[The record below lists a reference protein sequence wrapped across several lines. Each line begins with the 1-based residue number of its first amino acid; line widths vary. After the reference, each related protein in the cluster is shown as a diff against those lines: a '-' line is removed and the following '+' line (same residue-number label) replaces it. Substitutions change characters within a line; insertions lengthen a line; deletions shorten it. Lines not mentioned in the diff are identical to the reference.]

1 MDSRLHTAS
10 KLVWLVLMGPTV
22 TVVVIV
28 SAVTVVGLDGRLQKA
43 SKLKGIKNFRASDKG
58 LLPVDVATWQGF
70 TFINASNKRCCSSSA
85 ALLMYTNMLCACT
98 L

>member
-1 MDSRLHTAS
+1 MAGADESHCYCCYC
-10 KLVWLVLMGPTV
+10 
-22 TVVVIV
+22 I

-43 SKLKGIKNFRASDKG
+43 SKLKGIKNFRASDQG
-58 LLPVDVATWQGF
+58 LLPVDVAIWQGF
-70 TFINASNKRCCSSSA
+70 TFINALNKRCCSSAA